1 MRLRFKFVCL
11 KMGYSAPINYKALAT
26 SRIAEFCREQKYLIM
41 MKIIKNSQ
49 YNENVRN
56 YHN

>member
-26 SRIAEFCREQKYLIM
+26 SRSAEFCREQKYLIM

-49 YNENVRN
+49 YNENI
-56 YHN
+56 